1 MAYGAGT
8 GAGITGNTEFDKFIP
23 EIWSS
28 AVEGFL
34 RRKLQFKDMITDYS
48 SFLSS
53 GGDRVHVPTLSE
65 VGVGSKTENTV
76 IQYDATTESDVVLV
90 VDQHK
95 YASKMFEDIS
105 LIQSSGELVSQYASI
120 MGYALAKK
128 IDLDIA
134 AALADGSAGLNL
146 SAVTTGDDDTLTNAN
161 IEAILATLGEADVD
175 YRDGNV
181 NMVVNPTMY
190 ADLLNNDRF
199 IRADALG
206 RENISS
212 GQLGSIF
219 GLNVF
224 MSNALGT
231 AGTEVAGLVFD
242 KSACGIAIQKDIGVE
257 NQRDIDYLA
266 DKVVFSCLYGIKMIH
281 RGRGLRIVNDN

>member
-1 MAYGAGT
+1 M
-8 GAGITGNTEFDKFIP
+8 
-23 EIWSS
+23 
-28 AVEGFL
+28 
-34 RRKLQFKDMITDYS
+34 FKDMITDYS

-65 VGVGSKTENTV
+65 VGVGSKSENTA
-76 IQYDATTESDVVLV
+76 IQYDATTESDVILV

-105 LIQSSGELVSQYASI
+105 VIQASGELVSQYASI

-146 SAVTTGDDDTLTNAN
+146 TGVTTGDDDVLTDAN

-219 GLNVF
+219 GMNVF

-242 KSACGIAIQKDIGVE
+242 KSACGIAIQKTLVLKTKEILTTW
-257 NQRDIDYLA
+257 RIRSFFLA
-266 DKVVFSCLYGIKMIH
+266 SMVS
-281 RGRGLRIVNDN
+281 R